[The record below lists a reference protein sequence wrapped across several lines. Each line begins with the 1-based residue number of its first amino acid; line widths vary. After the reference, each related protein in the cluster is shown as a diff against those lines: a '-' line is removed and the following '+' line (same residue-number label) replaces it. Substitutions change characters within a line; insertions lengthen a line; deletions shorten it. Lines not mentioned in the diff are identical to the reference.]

1 MYFSEIFENIC
12 REKKGLILWNVVA
25 LAYFNRQDIFKNV
38 ETKIL
43 FQHFTKCYLIIN
55 LLQPDKSHPVHLH
68 QREGEGEREEPVH
81 V

>member
-1 MYFSEIFENIC
+1 MLKLHIVSV
-12 REKKGLILWNVVA
+12 L
-25 LAYFNRQDIFKNV
+25 
-38 ETKIL
+38 
-43 FQHFTKCYLIIN
+43 TKCYLIIN